1 MRKGNLYLSDEEVRL
16 VLGAV
21 DSILEAL
28 PVGDEVPEVDRADA
42 ERDRGAYQALRLKIE
57 KHGGTT

>member
-16 VLGAV
+16 VLGAI
-21 DSILEAL
+21 DATLEAL
-28 PVGDEVPEVDRADA
+28 PVGDGVPEIDRADA
-42 ERDRGAYQALRLKIE
+42 ERDRGSFQALRLKIE